1 MQAQTL
7 KTFKENYQFHLIWIF
22 MPVFSHW
29 TWILCHL
36 EWHKIQ
42 VQCEKTGSERSWS
55 GDKVWVSWSVFPRF
69 NQLIESCRLRSP
81 SASIAIDTLSMLF
94 FNRPPHPSLTH
105 PHHRRHHC
113 ILILPR
119 LSRRSLTFRMRCS
132 FFKTS
137 RGEAWLKSN
146 LWYPLKMCVCWA
158 AVWVGCLGPPIVKE
172 PKVLRVLEREIRESH
187 THTTHTLLH
196 THPHNMAVSRRPL
209 GEFSGKAWWE

>member
-1 MQAQTL
+1 MFLQNCKHRRWKPSK
-7 KTFKENYQFHLIWIF
+7 KTINSILFEPLCQFFHI
-22 MPVFSHW
+22 
-29 TWILCHL
+29 
-36 EWHKIQ
+36 
-42 VQCEKTGSERSWS
+42 VQCEKWCQG
-55 GDKVWVSWSVFPRF
+55 VSKSAGFGQFSLDSTNWLNPV
-69 NQLIESCRLRSP
+69 RLLSP

-105 PHHRRHHC
+105 SHHRRHHC

-146 LWYPLKMCVCWA
+146 LWYPLKMCVCCA

-187 THTTHTLLH
+187 THTTHTLVH